1 MAGYDFGPGLDQAS
15 AAYYKALAA
24 SQPSV
29 PAIPGLQDAMGV
41 LPNRQG
47 DPAAFNR
54 SLSADADAGGYNYDP
69 SYILQALAQKR
80 AWDQAA
86 GSVAH
91 RFDNQQPNSPIPPFS
106 SEAKDYE
113 AADATG
119 RNAMLGLLGAGSP
132 GIAAGIAGAYAQPHA
147 ERAYKSFQEGDYG
160 SAAGHALSTAANL
173 AGALPVFR
181 ALGGAEFDPALA
193 GAAWGRA
200 PTDMSAAAIAR
211 RAKEAEVRDMQRRLR
226 NARNTDPANVVNK
239 QKAGQEVQSIFMGPG
254 ELPQEVKPGYPFWL
268 KGNL

>member
-29 PAIPGLQDAMGV
+29 FAIPGLQDAMGI

-47 DPAAFNR
+47 DPTAFNR
-54 SLSADADAGGYNYDP
+54 SLSAHADANGYQIGNQ
-69 SYILQALAQKR
+69 YILDALGQKQ

-91 RFDNQQPNSPIPPFS
+91 RFDGQQPNSPIPPFS

-119 RNAMLGLLGAGSP
+119 RNVMLGLLGAGSP

-147 ERAYKSFQEGDYG
+147 EQAYGSFREGDYG
-160 SAAGHALSTAANL
+160 QAAGHALTAAASM
-173 AGALPVFR
+173 AGALPAFR
-181 ALGGAEFDPALA
+181 ALGGAEFDPALT
-193 GAAWGRA
+193 GAAWGRT

-211 RAKEAEVRDMQRRLR
+211 RAKEAEIRDMQRRLR
-226 NARNTDPANVVNK
+226 NARNTDPANAINK
-239 QKAGQEVQSIFMGPG
+239 QKAGSEVQSIFMGPG
-254 ELPQEVKPGYPFWL
+254 ELPQEVKPGYPFWR
-268 KGNL
+268 KGDL